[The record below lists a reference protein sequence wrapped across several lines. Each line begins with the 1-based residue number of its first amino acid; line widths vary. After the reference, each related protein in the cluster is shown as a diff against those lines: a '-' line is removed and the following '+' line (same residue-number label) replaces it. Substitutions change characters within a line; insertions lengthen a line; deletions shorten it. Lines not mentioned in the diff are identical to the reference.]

1 MPLFQNTRLYKEG
14 RSIWLDDGH
23 GTFSGALSFQSPL
36 SITYLLDALPP
47 MLAAAVDGDPN
58 TPVTVPQLP

>member
-1 MPLFQNTRLYKEG
+1 MPLYQNLRLAREG

-36 SITYLLDALPP
+36 SIVYLLDAMPP
-47 MLAAAVDGDPN
+47 MLAAADDGDPN
-58 TPVTVPQLP
+58 TPVIVPAAQ